1 MLPLTTEGEADSE
14 RPGEGDSAT
23 GEDSRL
29 LEEDDWAATGVVSR
43 DLDLSLPVGP
53 LPSDGRLAA
62 GRLSAALKQL
72 FSSSSSD
79 TRNSRACRWAARRA
93 RNALWTSL
101 ALLGGRLSLRLRPR
115 FEDI

>member
-1 MLPLTTEGEADSE
+1 MLPLTTDGEADSE
-14 RPGEGDSAT
+14 RSGEGDAPT

-29 LEEDDWAATGVVSR
+29 FEDVECAAMGVDSR
-43 DLDLSLPVGP
+43 DFGLSFPVGP
-53 LPSDGRLAA
+53 FPRDGRLAA
-62 GRLSAALKQL
+62 GKLSAALKQL

-79 TRNSRACRWAARRA
+79 TRNSKACRWAARRA

-101 ALLGGRLSLRLRPR
+101 ARLGGRLSLRLRPR